1 MFSNGKKMKKNLLF
15 SEKSLKQETVLHEEI
30 NSSQGAGGCT
40 LSHEKEGEE
49 KIERQSATK
58 ATQV

>member
-1 MFSNGKKMKKNLLF
+1 M
-15 SEKSLKQETVLHEEI
+15 LHEEI
-30 NSSQGAGGCT
+30 NSSQGADGCT

>member
-1 MFSNGKKMKKNLLF
+1 MKKKNLLF
-15 SEKSLKQETVLHEEI
+15 SEKSLKQETALHEEI
-30 NSSQGAGGCT
+30 NSSQGADGCT

-49 KIERQSATK
+49 KIEPQSATK